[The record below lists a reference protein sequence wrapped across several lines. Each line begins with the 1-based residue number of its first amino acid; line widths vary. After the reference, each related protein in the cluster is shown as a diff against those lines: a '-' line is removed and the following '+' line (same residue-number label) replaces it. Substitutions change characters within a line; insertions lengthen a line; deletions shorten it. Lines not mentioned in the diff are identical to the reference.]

1 MASSPDDIAVS
12 LAAYRSFIST
22 QNRRALDVYVPFIA
36 TAVPDDLEDDEDVE
50 ELRLDGLNTLL
61 DTTIKDF
68 GVSEPSEIL
77 TRFDELAPRIG
88 LDGTYVMQE
97 HEGTSEERDAIR
109 REYLSVIEESLKR
122 KSRENVR
129 EAISIPEDFRVLAKL
144 VDGIVGYGLPVFR
157 NRAHPAFWWGCRD
170 DLCPHAD
177 RVMTPEDLTQHAG
190 LPEGWQIAGG
200 WAPGTGP
207 DANFSIVYSRESDED
222 PWKWRYT
229 LSTLDH
235 GLHIFE
241 TIPEFLAWYAHFR
254 QSDEVPRPDELDA
267 NSLLFGE
274 I

>member
-1 MASSPDDIAVS
+1 MASPPDDIAAS
-12 LAAYRSFIST
+12 LAAYCSFISA
-22 QNRRALDVYVPFIA
+22 QNRRALEIYVPFIA
-36 TAVPDDLEDDEDVE
+36 TAVPDDLEDDDEVE

-61 DTTIKDF
+61 DTNLKDL
-68 GVSEPSEIL
+68 GVSDPGEIL
-77 TRFDELAPRIG
+77 ARFDELAPKIG

-109 REYLSVIEESLKR
+109 REYLFVIEESLKR
-122 KSRENVR
+122 KSREDVR
-129 EAISIPEDFRVLAKL
+129 DSISIPEDFRALAGL

-170 DLCPHAD
+170 DLCPHAG
-177 RVMTPEDLTQHAG
+177 RVMTPEDLTQHAA
-190 LPEGWQIAGG
+190 LPECWQIAGG

-235 GLHIFE
+235 GLQIFE
-241 TIPEFLAWYAHFR
+241 RIPEVLAWYAHFR
-254 QSDEVPRPDELDA
+254 QSDEVPGPDELDA
-267 NSLLFGE
+267 NTLLFSQ

>member
-36 TAVPDDLEDDEDVE
+36 AAVPDDLEDDEDVE

-61 DTTIKDF
+61 DTNLKDF
-68 GVSEPSEIL
+68 GVSEP
-77 TRFDELAPRIG
+77 
-88 LDGTYVMQE
+88 
-97 HEGTSEERDAIR
+97 SEERDAIR
-109 REYLSVIEESLKR
+109 REYLSVIEENLKR
-122 KSRENVR
+122 KSREDVR
-129 EAISIPEDFRVLAKL
+129 KTISIPEDFRVLAGL

-157 NRAHPAFWWGCRD
+157 NRSHPAFWWGCRD
-170 DLCPHAD
+170 DLRPHAE
-177 RVMTPEDLTQHAG
+177 RVMTPEDLAQHAG
-190 LPEGWQIAGG
+190 LPECWQIAGG

-207 DANFSIVYSRESDED
+207 DANFSIVYSRDSDED

-241 TIPEFLAWYAHFR
+241 MIPEFLAWYAHFR
-254 QSDEVPRPDELDA
+254 QFDEVPGPDELDA
-267 NSLLFGE
+267 NDLLFGQ